1 MWLHT
6 RSPWRTFTLPW
17 SKGCWES
24 KNRALLTAPF
34 CLCLWLSS
42 CTSTWKSGTHKA
54 QTNEHSWSD
63 ECCWPA
69 LWRLHKYSTL
79 HTLNVVTVPQN
90 NAQGTFPHRG
100 VNNNYRYGWSV
111 IQNLFSFSFFFFTKY
126 FHVTLYRH
134 FFSIF
139 IWLFS
144 TSIVEAMA
152 HLERPVGASHL
163 QICKNSG
170 WRWRRKKTEVYC
182 YVVQRRAF
190 TCRSL
195 SPHAPQSYSTIRT
208 WFAFQDMGCNGN
220 ATDNMQTKNAKCLK
234 MYWHLTA
241 FTSRADKQSRLHFHP
256 LLHPHVQQEQ
266 QS

>member
-79 HTLNVVTVPQN
+79 HTLNVVNVPQN

-134 FFSIF
+134 FFFNIYL
-139 IWLFS
+139 IVFS
-144 TSIVEAMA
+144 FNCGSDGSPRTSCRCFPSANMQKLRLTLKEK
-152 HLERPVGASHL
+152 
-163 QICKNSG
+163 KN
-170 WRWRRKKTEVYC
+170 
-182 YVVQRRAF
+182 
-190 TCRSL
+190 RSL
-195 SPHAPQSYSTIRT
+195 LLCCSEKSLHLSLTFPSRPTVLQYDPHMVRI
-208 WFAFQDMGCNGN
+208 
-220 ATDNMQTKNAKCLK
+220 
-234 MYWHLTA
+234 
-241 FTSRADKQSRLHFHP
+241 SRHG
-256 LLHPHVQQEQ
+256 V
-266 QS
+266 